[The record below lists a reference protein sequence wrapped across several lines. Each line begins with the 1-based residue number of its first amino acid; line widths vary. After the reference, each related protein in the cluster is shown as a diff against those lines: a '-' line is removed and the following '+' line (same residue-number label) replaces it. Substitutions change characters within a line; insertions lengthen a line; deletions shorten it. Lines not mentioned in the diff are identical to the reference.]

1 MHRVSR
7 GAAVE
12 LQYRATYILA
22 MPTLLSAALIHTRIT
37 CLILLLTLGACSH
50 QPPVYRPVA
59 TDGFARVLEFWQRTH
74 SDEKVDLYS
83 QDQILAIADNL
94 LLMQRN
100 NGGWPANINP
110 FRKLT
115 GDQRLQF
122 LKDQN
127 ARDASFANANIIPQI
142 FYLSHVYL
150 QTGDVRYRDSAKKA
164 FRLVMS
170 AQLYNGGWSQ
180 QAQSATDEMATID
193 TRATVT
199 SLRFLRRVAGGEMP
213 YGYVP
218 FDMRREAAD
227 SVRKG
232 DQLLLRLQQAH
243 DSRASIWAGAYDLK
257 TSQPTAA
264 SAEVVAALDPEVSV
278 RITRYFMQIERPP
291 AEVVRAV
298 TGAADWFS
306 RNTLQQAQLR
316 SGAKRPGW
324 LPAYSRVALPRK
336 AVWAREYTIATSK
349 PLVGAANGRTVKP
362 YEVNALAA
370 DHDWYGSWARELL
383 QTEYPRWRR
392 RVIIP
397 SGSPTL

>member
-1 MHRVSR
+1 M
-7 GAAVE
+7 
-12 LQYRATYILA
+12 
-22 MPTLLSAALIHTRIT
+22 
-37 CLILLLTLGACSH
+37 LGACSH

-59 TDGFARVLEFWQRTH
+59 TDGFTRVLDFWQRTH
-74 SDEKVDLYS
+74 ADQKVDLYS

-100 NGGWPANINP
+100 NGGWPANLNP

-127 ARDASFANANIIPQI
+127 ARDASFANANIFPQI

-164 FRLVMS
+164 LRLVMS
-170 AQLYNGGWSQ
+170 TQLYNGGWSQ
-180 QAQSATDEMATID
+180 QAEVIESETATID
-193 TRATVT
+193 TRATINA
-199 SLRFLRRVAGGEMP
+199 LRFLRRVAGGEMP
-213 YGYVP
+213 YGYVS

-232 DQLLLRLQQAH
+232 DRLLLRLQQAH

-257 TSQPTAA
+257 TSLPTAA
-264 SAEVVAALDPEVSV
+264 NAEAVAALDPEVSV

-291 AEVVRAV
+291 AEIVRAV
-298 TGAADWFS
+298 TGAADWFT

-316 SGAKRPGW
+316 SAPKRPGW
-324 LPAYSRVALPRK
+324 LPAYSRVALPRNS
-336 AVWAREYTIATSK
+336 VWARQYTIASSQ
-349 PLVGAANGRTVKP
+349 PLVDSTNGRSVKP
-362 YEVNALAA
+362 YEVSILAA
-370 DHDWYGSWARELL
+370 DKDWYGSWARELL
-383 QTEYPRWRR
+383 QTDYPRWRR
-392 RVIIP
+392 RAIIP